1 MVVGAAAGVVGVV
14 LVGGLHFVCRVRY
27 VVVSGVSV
35 GGYCLGT
42 FLVLS
47 CLQGVRCGRCV
58 VVWWGLG

>member
-1 MVVGAAAGVVGVV
+1 MVGAVAVVAGVVF
-14 LVGGLHFVCRVRY
+14 VGGLRFVCRVRC